1 MKADKLPARVA
12 YAAGSLV
19 LGGVV
24 VFYGSMQVLPHLTKM
39 FPGLDPDMDGYRV
52 FKIAICLA
60 VMIAFSLCLYELT
73 LPGTRPRKRRGRR
86 LRLTVTSVCVVLST
100 LAFNGLGLGWTCDI
114 LFAVWLTY
122 TVAYTFVRYGVL
134 DDTKPPSST
143 LEAYQERRSRSRST
157 K

>member
-1 MKADKLPARVA
+1 MKAANLPVRVA
-12 YAAGSLV
+12 YAAGALV
-19 LGGVV
+19 LSGAV
-24 VFYGSMQVLPHLTKM
+24 VFYGSMQVLPHLTRI
-39 FPGLDPDMDGYRV
+39 FPGLDPDMDGYRI
-52 FKIAICLA
+52 FKIAICSA
-60 VMIAFSLCLYELT
+60 VVIAFSLCLYELT

-100 LAFNGLGLGWTCDI
+100 LSFNGLGLGWICDI

-134 DDTKPPSST
+134 DDAKRSSNT
-143 LEAYQERRSRSRST
+143 LEAYQSRRR